1 MASYSLGRI
10 EFEDKNSEDRRTALE
25 KSDAVARFND
35 RCAECAY
42 CGTLHTFP
50 PNQPYDLQRV
60 MDRLRTVHGG
70 ISIGR
75 SGELSSPG
83 ATITHAL
90 CSTAP
95 PHDAFH
101 ASAAFV
107 AKYATN
113 ILNGGGSRKA
123 AASVLIDIAAKVS
136 V

>member
-60 MDRLRTVHGG
+60 MDHLRTVHGG

-90 CSTAP
+90 CSTAH